1 MTALQRLLGFARQ
14 AGWGVATSPI
24 ARKMIQR
31 IIQREADTG
40 LLLCPCAFVPPDA
53 TPDILLSV
61 RCPCP
66 QALVA
71 MADTGTCHC
80 GLFYK
85 ERNDASDDDE
95 TGEGSACHLAH
106 G

>member
-1 MTALQRLLGFARQ
+1 MTALQRLLNFARQ
-14 AGWGVATSPI
+14 AGWGVGTSPI
-24 ARKMIQR
+24 AQKMIQR
-31 IIQREADTG
+31 IIQREAETG

-61 RCPCP
+61 RCPCA

-85 ERNDASDDDE
+85 ERNDANDDDE
-95 TGEGSACHLAH
+95 TREGSAGYLAC